1 MIANDTTRPHMKSM
15 PNSRTAIFQNA
26 NSLILVAYVSVFA
39 NATTYATFSLDTSH
53 GFPDIDIVATLFAI
67 RACLTLAENFFFPAR
82 VLDKDHLGSLKI
94 KDKEREM

>member
-1 MIANDTTRPHMKSM
+1 MIANDKIRLRMKSM

-26 NSLILVAYVSVFA
+26 NSLILVAYVSVFT
-39 NATTYATFSLDTSH
+39 NATTYATFSLDTRH

-67 RACLTLAENFFFPAR
+67 RTCLTLAENFIFPTR
-82 VLDKDHLGSLKI
+82 VLDKDHLGPLKI